1 MADNKKNN
9 DKNKNKSSKKKS
21 NNKQSKNEINQKNQ
35 FWAILLFACGILFF
49 LMSLIEGTDG
59 WAVLHDVFRGI
70 FGISSFIVPCV
81 MVFIAILLAQNKS
94 KNEIVRRLCESIL
107 GILLISGFFE
117 VFFFPE
123 IKGKTF
129 SATIEYIYNDSMNLS
144 GGGVVGSLIGLSLL
158 TVFGKTGARI
168 IMVLS
173 LIVIAMF
180 LTNTSLLGI
189 VDLIKLPFIK
199 LKEAFAELSFSD
211 DVIPEDMGV
220 DDDEDVIEEPPKKKP
235 RKKLPTLKEVLD
247 NLDNDEDD
255 DESTEDF
262 DEDEEDEEDS
272 NIPSKLSA
280 LSELASRT
288 FEKVKQKIDS
298 TLFVYDDDND
308 SNDED
313 DEDIDDDIDDVDD
326 IDDYDEEDEY
336 QEDYNKSYTNDPEL
350 DAVFNMP
357 SCEDSQDD
365 SNIDIDIFEEDSI
378 QNDIQLENPTTEPT
392 ATPIKDTQLE
402 ICTTDAQSTP
412 PKKVTPKK
420 KYKYKYPSTELL
432 EVGVNNSG
440 SKLSKQELETT
451 AKKLIETLESFQAK
465 ATVIGISRGPAVT
478 RYEVQPQSGI
488 KVSKI
493 TGLADDIA
501 LNLATSGVRM
511 EAPIPGK
518 SAIGVE
524 VPNKTT
530 DVVSIRELLESDAFK
545 SAKKKSKL
553 SFVVGKD
560 IAGNVIIGDIAKMP
574 HVIIAGATGSGK
586 SVCTNSII
594 MSILYNANP
603 DEVKFILIDP
613 KIVEF
618 QHYAG
623 IPHLLIPV
631 VTDPKKATGALN
643 WAVQEMLKRYQLF
656 ADNKVKDLFGY
667 NQKVAETGEGEKLPQ
682 IVIAIDELADLM
694 MVAKGDVEESI
705 CRLAQMA
712 RAAGMHLII
721 ATQRPTVDIITGLI
735 KANIP
740 SRIALSVMSAI
751 DSRTIIDINGA
762 EKLLGHGDML
772 YFPTGMQKPLRVQ
785 GCWVSPKDIENT
797 VNFIKQDFQADYSD
811 NIMEEI
817 EKAVPQEKGSKKSTY
832 ASTGDEPI
840 PNSDEE
846 LVERAIDLIMENNLA
861 STSMLQRRLKLGY
874 ARAGRI
880 MDEVCERG
888 IVGEARG
895 SKPRE
900 ILITQNQWKEMK
912 LNGKNE

>member
-1 MADNKKNN
+1 MADNKK
-9 DKNKNKSSKKKS
+9 DSNKDKKKS
-21 NNKQSKNEINQKNQ
+21 TSNNKSKSNKKQSQNKMNQQNQ
-35 FWAILLFACGILFF
+35 FWAIMLFALGILLLFI
-49 LMSLIEGTDG
+49 SIVEGTDG
-59 WAVLHDVFRGI
+59 WKVMHDTCRGI
-70 FGISSFIVPCV
+70 FGLSVFFVPVIVIFLAV
-81 MVFIAILLAQNKS
+81 LFAQNKP
-94 KNEIVRRLCESIL
+94 NNVILRRLCECVL
-107 GILLISGFFE
+107 GLMLLGGFFQ
-117 VFFFPE
+117 VFFFSE
-123 IKGKTF
+123 IKGK
-129 SATIEYIYNDSMNLS
+129 SLMATLKYIYNDSINLR
-144 GGGVVGSLIGLSLL
+144 GGGVIGSIVGLSLL
-158 TVFGKTGARI
+158 KTFGKVGSRI
-168 IMVLS
+168 IMIIS
-173 LIVIAMF
+173 LVVIAMF
-180 LTNTSLLGI
+180 LSNVSLF
-189 VDLIKLPFIK
+189 KLFDILSTPFKK
-199 LKEAFAELSFSD
+199 LKDLFNELDFNNQD

-220 DDDEDVIEEPPKKKP
+220 EKDTPKKSKNS
-235 RKKLPTLKEVLD
+235 KKVQFLEEKQTPLKEVPHIP
-247 NLDNDEDD
+247 E
-255 DESTEDF
+255 DESEK
-262 DEDEEDEEDS
+262 S
-272 NIPSKLSA
+272 VP
-280 LSELASRT
+280 LSELASRAV
-288 FEKVKQKIDS
+288 EKVKQKLSETFFEYEDLDEQETS
-298 TLFVYDDDND
+298 EEEVSSKFDDDGISEMFND
-308 SNDED
+308 TITDIPTNED
-313 DEDIDDDIDDVDD
+313 TTL
-326 IDDYDEEDEY
+326 
-336 QEDYNKSYTNDPEL
+336 N
-350 DAVFNMP
+350 
-357 SCEDSQDD
+357 
-365 SNIDIDIFEEDSI
+365 NIDIDIPCDDDTINTTDTESI
-378 QNDIQLENPTTEPT
+378 SNISTDDVQLQL
-392 ATPIKDTQLE
+392 KDTPVDKDVPTVSKPRQ
-402 ICTTDAQSTP
+402 
-412 PKKVTPKK
+412 
-420 KYKYKYPSTELL
+420 YKYKYPSTELL
-432 EVGVNNSG
+432 EVGVNNSN
-440 SKLSKQELETT
+440 SKISKEELETT

-465 ATVIGISRGPAVT
+465 ANVVGISRGPAVT

-530 DVVSIRELLESDAFK
+530 DIVSIRELLESDAFK
-545 SAKKKSKL
+545 SSKKKSKL

-560 IAGNVIIGDIAKMP
+560 IAGNVIVGDIAKMP

-594 MSILYNANP
+594 MSILYNASPN
-603 DEVKFILIDP
+603 EVKFILIDP

-618 QHYAG
+618 QHYSG

-656 ADNKVKDLFGY
+656 ADNKVKDLTGY

-694 MVAKGDVEESI
+694 MVAKGDVEEAI

-797 VNFIKQDFQADYSD
+797 VNFIKQDFQAEYSD

-817 EKAVPQEKGSKKSTY
+817 EKNVPVEKGSKKMAYTSN
-832 ASTGDEPI
+832 GDEPI

-846 LVERAIDLIMENNLA
+846 LVKRAIDLIMENNLA

-880 MDEVCERG
+880 MDEICEMG
-888 IVGEARG
+888 IVSEAKG

-900 ILITQNQWKEMK
+900 ILITQTQWKEMK
-912 LNGKNE
+912 LNGKNENS